1 MYTPVKRGQSEVA
14 GFESEYPVKILVVFN
29 KNYRRRWQTKLAK
42 AVSKGLQLGNNDA
55 EPTHKEGERYDRQ

>member
-1 MYTPVKRGQSEVA
+1 VPGQSEVA
-14 GFESEYPVKILVVFN
+14 GSKSEYSVKILAVFN

-42 AVSKGLQLGNNDA
+42 AASKGLQLGNKDA